1 MKKKIYQAVGYYSE
15 IVENFVDN
23 KSEIQN
29 ELCKGNSVKR
39 ITNIKS
45 GLSDVHNQGKSVVVI
60 TLDDSLDLLYK
71 PRSMEN
77 ELGF

>member
-1 MKKKIYQAVGYYSE
+1 MISKKKLFQKYPILWRCIEEKIYQAVGYYSE
-15 IVENFVDN
+15 VVENFVDN

-45 GLSDVHNQGKSVVVI
+45 GLSDVHNQGKVW
-60 TLDDSLDLLYK
+60 
-71 PRSMEN
+71 
-77 ELGF
+77 